1 MREQPQRGRS
11 RRLQSQ
17 VQFSYYPGCSVEGMN
32 KAYDKATRVVCEA
45 LDINLTELTDWN
57 CCGATSYMAINEQR
71 AHLLSARNLALAEKE
86 KRDLVVVCPACLTT
100 LTKTNRYMGEDP
112 KLRRAVNAALG
123 VTGMQYQGG
132 ARVRHL
138 LEVIVN
144 EVGEGKV
151 KARTKKPLT
160 NLMVAPYYGCQ
171 LTRPF
176 GEIDDK
182 EFPMMLDKLLSWLGA
197 KPVDFPLKTKCCG
210 GMLMMT
216 NEDVALGLTRNILE
230 AAKQNGAECIATLCP
245 LCHINLEAYQGNVN
259 NLFGTDFKIP
269 ILYFTQLLGLAF
281 GFSRKSLGVDDELTP
296 SKQLLKKTWW
306 LYESCQKR

>member
-1 MREQPQRGRS
+1 
-11 RRLQSQ
+11 
-17 VQFSYYPGCSVEGMN
+17 
-32 KAYDKATRVVCEA
+32 
-45 LDINLTELTDWN
+45 
-57 CCGATSYMAINEQR
+57 
-71 AHLLSARNLALAEKE
+71 
-86 KRDLVVVCPACLTT
+86 
-100 LTKTNRYMGEDP
+100 MGEDP
-112 KLRRAVNAALG
+112 KLRRTVNAALG
-123 VTGMQYQGG
+123 ATGIQYQGG

-151 KARTKKPLT
+151 KARIKKPLT

-182 EFPMMLDKLLSWLGA
+182 EFPTILDKLLSWVGA

-216 NEDVALGLTRNILE
+216 NEDVALGLTRNLLNS
-230 AAKQNGAECIATLCP
+230 ARQNGAECFATVCP

-259 NLFGTDFKIP
+259 KLFGMDFNIP

-281 GFSRKSLGVDDELTP
+281 GFPGKSLGVDDELTS

-306 LYESCQKR
+306 LYESCRRR

>member
-1 MREQPQRGRS
+1 M
-11 RRLQSQ
+11 QSPL
-17 VQFSYYPGCSVEGMN
+17 QFSYYPGCSVEGMN
-32 KAYDKATRVVCEA
+32 RAYDKATRVVCKA
-45 LDINLTELTDWN
+45 LDINLAELSDWN

-86 KRDLVVVCPACLTT
+86 KKDLVVVCPACLTT

-112 KLRRAVNAALG
+112 KLRRTVNAALG
-123 VTGMQYQGG
+123 AAGMQYQGG

-144 EVGEGKV
+144 EVGEAKV
-151 KARTKKPLT
+151 KAKVRKSLKG
-160 NLMVAPYYGCQ
+160 LMVAPYYGCQ

-176 GEIDDK
+176 GEIDNK
-182 EFPMMLDKLLSWLGA
+182 EFPTMLDKLLSWLGA
-197 KPVDFPLKTKCCG
+197 NPVVFPLKTKCCG

-216 NEDVALGLTRNILE
+216 NEDVALGLTRNLLE
-230 AAKQNGAECIATLCP
+230 SAKQSGAECIATLCP

-259 NLFGTDFKIP
+259 NLFGTEFKTP

-281 GFSRKSLGVDDELTP
+281 GFSRQSLGVDDELTP
-296 SKQLLKKTWW
+296 SKRLLKKTWW

>member
-1 MREQPQRGRS
+1 
-11 RRLQSQ
+11 LQSQ

-32 KAYDKATRVVCEA
+32 KAYDKATRVVCKA

-86 KRDLVVVCPACLTT
+86 KKDLIVVCPACLTT

-123 VTGMQYQGG
+123 VTGMQYRGG

-144 EVGEGKV
+144 ELGEGKV
-151 KARTKKPLT
+151 KARVKKPLT

-182 EFPMMLDKLLSWLGA
+182 EFPTMLDKLLSWLGA

-216 NEDVALGLTRNILE
+216 NEDVALGLTRNLLKS
-230 AAKQNGAECIATLCP
+230 ARQNGAECVATLCP

-259 NLFGTDFKIP
+259 KLFGTDFNVP

-296 SKQLLKKTWW
+296 SKRLLKKTWW

>member
-1 MREQPQRGRS
+1 M
-11 RRLQSQ
+11 QSQ

>member
-1 MREQPQRGRS
+1 M
-11 RRLQSQ
+11 QSQ

-57 CCGATSYMAINEQR
+57 CYGATSYMAINEQR

>member
-1 MREQPQRGRS
+1 
-11 RRLQSQ
+11 LQSQ